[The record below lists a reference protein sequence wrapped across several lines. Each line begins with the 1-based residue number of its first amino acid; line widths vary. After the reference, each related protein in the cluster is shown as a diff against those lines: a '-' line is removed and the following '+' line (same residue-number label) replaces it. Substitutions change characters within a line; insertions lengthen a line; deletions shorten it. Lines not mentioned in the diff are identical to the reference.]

1 MFQHPEQT
9 EGKTSRATP
18 SAIKLVGLNC
28 KHTVEFTRNLNG
40 RNSYANKRLE
50 QSLHGWHDTANV
62 MFPHLIDICKH
73 NINFHKIFSLYA
85 SKSLSNNYE
94 KEGMMLR
101 PVVGACRIML
111 IMRWILAR
119 KKPFLYIN
127 HNVYCTIDHIHIL
140 GAYGNICL
148 IFLKAILPVI
158 YFCHQFVALGA
169 VHSKDCPI
177 NKMPSMTWL
186 TPTPAARQLKKYNE
200 QWLSLLF

>member
-1 MFQHPEQT
+1 MFQHPEPT

-50 QSLHGWHDTANV
+50 QSFYGWYDTANV
-62 MFPHLIDICKH
+62 IFPHLIDICKH

-119 KKPFLYIN
+119 KKPFFVYKPQLVLHDRPYTHFGCLWQYLFDILKGYIAS
-127 HNVYCTIDHIHIL
+127 D
-140 GAYGNICL
+140 
-148 IFLKAILPVI
+148 IFLATSSSHWVPYIAKTVP
-158 YFCHQFVALGA
+158 
-169 VHSKDCPI
+169 
-177 NKMPSMTWL
+177 
-186 TPTPAARQLKKYNE
+186 
-200 QWLSLLF
+200 